1 MSNRQ
6 LRIHQY
12 PRAIVNRP
20 FFPDDCELVD
30 DSTDPDIV
38 AVATVNDPPFEIYRR
53 ILKARARFGWGPL
66 VYAHYGE
73 IHVPIE
79 PNRRNA
85 DYVFSFQPSGG
96 NNCQHEPCHAAEHL
110 VPYLAERHGLAAGSA
125 WAAPKTR
132 FCNFVYSNDHIGST
146 EVRERF
152 ARKLMAHGQVD
163 CPGLVLNN
171 MPRLTR
177 EAKGHAGTL
186 AKLDFLKSYRFT
198 IAFENESADYYATEK
213 ILHPLLV
220 GSIPIYWGCPQI
232 AEYYN
237 ADCFINCHDY
247 RSFDDVIHRVMEVEA
262 DADLQEA
269 YRRAPIL
276 LDASRV
282 HRLHEGLRARHRVLV
297 DEALERRK
305 RGGETPIRKWARCGA
320 MVARNLALEI
330 DLLDRYGGGPWRRI
344 VNSFYRT
351 VARSTYSRRIRE
363 RLPRVWRALA
373 KLRRRV
379 RALEPRS
386 RLGYKA
392 DVRRSARRADR

>member
-1 MSNRQ
+1 MSHRQ
-6 LRIHQY
+6 LRIHEY

-20 FFPDDCELVD
+20 FFPDNCGLVD
-30 DSTDPDIV
+30 DSADPDIV
-38 AVATVNDPPFEIYRR
+38 AVPTVNDSPFEIYRQISR
-53 ILKARARFGWGPL
+53 ARARFGWRPL

-85 DYVFSFQPSGG
+85 DYVFSFEPSGG
-96 NNCQHEPCHAAEHL
+96 NNCQHERYHTLEHL
-110 VPYLAERHGLAAGSA
+110 VAYLAERRTLAAGSA

-152 ARKLMAHGQVD
+152 AQKLMKLGQVD
-163 CPGLVLNN
+163 CPGLVFNN

-177 EAKGHAGTL
+177 EVGGNAGTL
-186 AKLDFLKSYRFT
+186 AKLGFLKSYRFT

-237 ADCFINCHDY
+237 PDCFINCHDY
-247 RSFDDVIHRVMEVEA
+247 PSFDDVIDRIMEVEA

-276 LDASRV
+276 LDDSRI
-282 HRLHEGLRARHRVLV
+282 HRLHEGLYARHRTLV
-297 DEALERRK
+297 DEAFERRK

-320 MVARNLALEI
+320 MVARNLALEV

-344 VNSFYRT
+344 VNLAYRT
-351 VARSTYSRRIRE
+351 VARSRHSRRLRE
-363 RLPRVWRALA
+363 RFPAVWRLLA
-373 KLRRRV
+373 RLRRRV

-386 RLGYKA
+386 RLGYKGGLP
-392 DVRRSARRADR
+392 RSDRPTDR